1 MGLLKHFVFP
11 VLIVL
16 HINVVIHGVLFAK
29 SGGRLTLIKQ
39 FEWEGAAERQTLGVW
54 EEHALGIVCAG
65 HTAFLAA
72 EVWSTFLDS
81 AHVRGVVAVME
92 LIWWL
97 YGAYDAQRLGMPCE
111 VAYVLS
117 AVLAVALII
126 HAKEPGIF
134 TKDKKADEKK
144 KTT

>member
-11 VLIVL
+11 ALILL
-16 HINVVIHGVLFAK
+16 HANVVLQGILNVK
-29 SGGRLTLIKQ
+29 SGGRLALIKQ
-39 FEWEGAAERQTLGVW
+39 FEWEGSAEREALGTW
-54 EEHALGIVCAG
+54 EEHALGIVCGG
-65 HTAFLAA
+65 HAAFLAA
-72 EVWSTFLDS
+72 VVWSTFADS

-92 LIWWL
+92 LIWWF

-111 VAYVLS
+111 VAYILS

-134 TKDKKADEKK
+134 TKDKSADTSKKAK
-144 KTT
+144 